1 MPTKISSTELTFA
14 DNTSQ
19 SSAFPLTG
27 SILMWPSGVSIPSG
41 YLPCDG
47 TPLNAETD
55 TKYSDLYDVISII
68 YGGTGKSYFKLPN
81 LTDNNNG
88 LTPIGSS
95 TMPSNT
101 ITVDNTPTNKGG
113 SNKLTNTNIIH
124 KHTFSRAGFMSGM
137 GGTRADNGNSTSYG
151 PGNLTNSLTTY
162 NPPETQTPSD
172 FYPPFQNVMFIIK
185 Y

>member
-1 MPTKISSTELTFA
+1 MPTKISSTELTFT

-27 SILMWPSGVSIPSG
+27 SIVMWPSGVSIPSG

-47 TPLNAETD
+47 RTLNAETD
-55 TKYSDLYDVISII
+55 TKYSNLYNVILIT
-68 YGGTGKSYFKLPN
+68 YGGTGKANFRLPN
-81 LTDNNNG
+81 LTDSKYG

-101 ITVDNTPTNKGG
+101 INVDNTPKPNGG
-113 SNKLTNTNIIH
+113 SNKLINTNIIH
-124 KHTFSRAGFMSGM
+124 RHIFSRAGFMSGM
-137 GGTRADNGNSTSYG
+137 GGTAADNGSSTSLG
-151 PGNLTNSLTTY
+151 PGNLTNSLTTDII
-162 NPPETQTPSD
+162 TSQQSD
-172 FYPPFQNVMFIIK
+172 FYPPFQTVVFIIK